1 MHENPFM
8 SIKPR
13 LSNFSACE
21 SLMFR
26 WNDENAHQKLVKHS
40 SGIFQTKHCSKSD
53 FSFVQS
59 TNDCYRIDPQL
70 RFLLVFF
77 QSPPRQRSLSLSLY
91 SLIFCAATK
100 TFDIFRISQKTVIV
114 CNFVL
119 ATFKLVSRNWSK
131 KIHKILFTLN
141 NSINTVWVVKLS
153 TSSRDFLSVYLV
165 DCLKATLL
173 ASKSQSSVVFI
184 T

>member
-1 MHENPFM
+1 MGFFKQNIAPKATFPLFNQLM
-8 SIKPR
+8 IVIASI
-13 LSNFSACE
+13 
-21 SLMFR
+21 
-26 WNDENAHQKLVKHS
+26 HS
-40 SGIFQTKHCSKSD
+40 YDFYW
-53 FSFVQS
+53 FSFKARR
-59 TNDCYRIDPQL
+59 DKGHFH
-70 RFLLVFF
+70 FL
-77 QSPPRQRSLSLSLY
+77 SIR
-91 SLIFCAATK
+91 LIFCAATK

-119 ATFKLVSRNWSK
+119 VTLKLVSRNWSK
-131 KIHKILFTLN
+131 KIHKIWFTLN
-141 NSINTVWVVKLS
+141 SSINTVWVVKLS